1 MAARRLI
8 ALLVALLLISTIA
21 TALAPPQEAGEESG
35 TTSTTTEEPTP
46 DDART
51 GEPGVVTASI
61 DASADKAKA
70 GTPIEAEVGDQLALS
85 VRSPGTSQI
94 EIPALGLYGTAAP
107 GAPALFD
114 VVLREEGRLD
124 VLADG
129 DVAGTILIGTDA
141 QAGAKPSDEREPK
154 ETRPKGKGSRDGG
167 SPVAA

>member
-21 TALAPPQEAGEESG
+21 TALAPPQEAGEESS
-35 TTSTTTEEPTP
+35 TTSTTTAEPAP
-46 DDART
+46 DDEQAAKS
-51 GEPGVVTASI
+51 GLVTASI
-61 DASADKAKA
+61 DASADKET
-70 GTPIEAEVGDQLALS
+70 GNNPIEAEVGDQLALS
-85 VRSPGTSQI
+85 VRSSRTSQI

-114 VVLREEGRLD
+114 VVLREEGRLE

-129 DVAGTILIGTDA
+129 DAAGTILIGSDA
-141 QAGAKPSDEREPK
+141 QAGAKPRDEREPK
-154 ETRPKGKGSRDGG
+154 ETRPKGKGSPDGG